1 MKKYIFPL
9 IFGVIIRLFLGTAF
23 AYGATAAQMT
33 DQAKGKYAEGSFQ
46 EAFDLLAMAS
56 SIHSGNA
63 EAKKTIARAYAD
75 IGVREFDSRNFR
87 NAFECFKTAVKLN
100 PTDQLASQYF
110 WRMKKEFDVANLKN
124 EGAESG
130 TKNAPAKTSAAR
142 DAEKPTGPSGT
153 PAQETTPDRE
163 TLDKLRKT
171 EQELQALRQSAASA
185 KNENALL
192 RGELELQRKSS
203 ERELQAVKET
213 AAAQKGENAAIRAE
227 LEQQRK
233 RSEQELA
240 ALRESA
246 LLVKNENSLLRGEL
260 EEQKK
265 SSGRELQA
273 VKETAAAQKGEN
285 AAVRAEL
292 EHQKR
297 LMEQLRD
304 NIAKSGRTAR
314 QENGNFA
321 DLVAAYKNLVD
332 REREAREAE
341 AGIIAEELKEHRKL
355 LEERKTENTNL
366 FIAAAGGFVFLAALV
381 FLLFVLTARSRMR
394 KLFDRQRAALAFSR
408 SGIQATAL
416 GNPQLLAPHA
426 APGPFLLDVSPT
438 PGSGEGMEGPGQN
451 SLLGDLLRAERLKRM
466 YDQVKNGSLNWDTVR
481 DYISE
486 LDKELRAD
494 VLKVVETKL
503 LENDLITPQAALSVL
518 FPYLTEYDDFLR
530 EKAEYLAKRALEAEY
545 GKQTGRFDEGELP
558 VDADDDSPLGVKR
571 LMEIPASLK
580 TALKGR
586 DGSLRTAKIVR
597 GICRFLGFSSEDG
610 STAYRAALAHD
621 AGYLLLDANRL
632 QRVLAKNKLN
642 EEDLRFIRSHAK
654 KGADYFSG
662 SKLPKAFRDVILCH
676 HERNDGSGYPGR
688 LSGSHIPLF
697 AKIVGVAETFV
708 ALTSERPYRE
718 RFSPESAL
726 AIIKDLARVKFDR
739 DHVTALT
746 EFVLKT
752 GAGKRG

>member
-1 MKKYIFPL
+1 
-9 IFGVIIRLFLGTAF
+9 
-23 AYGATAAQMT
+23 MT
-33 DQAKGKYAEGSFQ
+33 EQAKGKYAEGSFQ

-203 ERELQAVKET
+203 E
-213 AAAQKGENAAIRAE
+213 
-227 LEQQRK
+227 
-233 RSEQELA
+233 
-240 ALRESA
+240 
-246 LLVKNENSLLRGEL
+246 
-260 EEQKK
+260 
-265 SSGRELQA
+265 RELQA